1 MRARRAKEMTAGTNE
16 DFPWTP
22 VVDPASGDVYFYHRD
37 TGDVTWEEP
46 AVLTAHKLER
56 AKQWVRLFD
65 PETRSPYFL
74 NTTTHEWQWERP
86 AGYVGIE
93 LVGVMIIQFSV
104 FGVFGVCGVKY
115 WTYVNTLRN
124 KGFTVKA

>member
-1 MRARRAKEMTAGTNE
+1 MTAGTNE

-22 VVDPASGDVYFYHRD
+22 VVDPASVDVYFYHRD

-93 LVGVMIIQFSV
+93 LVGVELVGVMIIQFSV

-115 WTYVNTLRN
+115 WTYVHTLRN
-124 KGFTVKA
+124 TGLTL